1 MKQYWIILLGILIGG
16 FLIIPGSAV
25 AHPSHA
31 GAHSP
36 FDTPKGKK
44 SLHCELL
51 KHHHTALPF
60 CPHTMRDLN
69 TPLQFKADC
78 GDSPS
83 GTTVQIQ
90 WSKIL
95 MLSPSVEKTSSP
107 VKEHFFART
116 RFYIPSPLPDR
127 LEKPPRHS

>member
-1 MKQYWIILLGILIGG
+1 MKQYWIILLGILVGG
-16 FLIIPGSAV
+16 FLIIPSSAV

-36 FDTPKGKK
+36 FDAPKGKK

-51 KHHHTALPF
+51 NHHHTALPF
-60 CPHTMRDLN
+60 CPHTRRDLN
-69 TPLQFKADC
+69 TQPKFKADC
-78 GDSPS
+78 SDSPR

-95 MLSPSVEKTSSP
+95 MLLASIDKNISP
-107 VKEHFFART
+107 VKNNFFEVLLL
-116 RFYIPSPLPDR
+116 FEPYDR
-127 LEKPPRHS
+127 QIVSF